1 MLKELTQEQ
10 LGQLDASQQGDR
22 IASTTQPAKAPSN
35 NGSTWSDPRIL
46 KGDERSKFVT
56 SVMNTTFHPERT
68 DKETIDISKKVRTK
82 V

>member
-1 MLKELTQEQ
+1 MPNNCCFPQRIPEQSNAEAKKELISAGT
-10 LGQLDASQQGDR
+10 R
-22 IASTTQPAKAPSN
+22 T
-35 NGSTWSDPRIL
+35 TWSDPRIL
-46 KGDERSKFVT
+46 KGEERSKFVT